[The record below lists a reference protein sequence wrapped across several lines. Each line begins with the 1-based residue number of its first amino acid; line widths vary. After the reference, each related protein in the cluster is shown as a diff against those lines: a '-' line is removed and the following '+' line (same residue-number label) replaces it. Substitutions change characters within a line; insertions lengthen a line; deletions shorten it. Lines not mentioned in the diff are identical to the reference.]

1 MFTEF
6 VAECRA
12 GRLKVKLT
20 GTSADVSAMRQKKE
34 PVLKEALGV
43 FAVAA

>member
-12 GRLKVKLT
+12 ERLKGSLK
-20 GTSADVSAMRQKKE
+20 TSADVSAMRQKKE
-34 PVLKEALGV
+34 PAFKDALGLT
-43 FAVAA
+43 AVAA